1 VTANAPIMEE
11 RIFIEG
17 EQYYAMAMAMTIQCN
32 AMQCN
37 TIQCNAMQYNTMQCN
52 AMHCNVIQS
61 CSGIVASSKVLK
73 LTRNRKIEISS
84 YMWMST
90 EFKMHIR

>member
-1 VTANAPIMEE
+1 LKKFVVTANAPIMEE
-11 RIFIEG
+11 RTFIEG

-37 TIQCNAMQYNTMQCN
+37 AMQ
-52 AMHCNVIQS
+52 CNVIQS

-84 YMWMST
+84 LYMWMST